1 MSKQIIYVDLD
12 GILTDF
18 AKLYKELFQ
27 RDAYKDDPFTVN
39 QFCLQV
45 PHFFRILP
53 MNPDGLDLF
62 YTLKDKY
69 KIIFLTTPMQGMNEC
84 RGDKIEWV
92 RQNLGEFDVFFSNN
106 KAEYVLDS
114 ESILIDDMEYNLKP
128 WRDAGGT
135 GIKYPQRKEKILQLI
150 ENTLNPI
157 EEIKTIKEALKNIEV
172 EAQPTEAQK
181 ESGNYK
187 KGVVSFKGI
196 NLIIVNPKN
205 SVRFGWSKRGAKWV
219 SKLKNH
225 YGYIKG
231 TEGFDSDPVDFFL
244 GDKLNASRVF
254 VVNQSQEGIFDECKI
269 ILGADSIDEAKIIY
283 LQNYEKGW
291 EKNIISIIPT
301 NTKKLRA
308 WLKLKSR
315 DPFF

>member
-69 KIIFLTTPMQGMNEC
+69 KIIFLTTPMQGMKEC

-135 GIKYPQRKEKILQLI
+135 GIKYPQRKEKILQII

-187 KGVVSFKGI
+187 KGAVNFKGI
-196 NLIIVNPKN
+196 KIKIENVPG
-205 SVRFGWSKRGAKWV
+205 SFRFGFDETGKKWI
-219 SKLKNH
+219 SRMKNY
-225 YGYIKG
+225 YGYIIG
-231 TEGFDSDPVDFFL
+231 TDGNDNECIDCFIGPNVS
-244 GDKLNASRVF
+244 KSIVF
-254 VVNQSQEGIFDECKI
+254 VINQGKNGLFDEVKI
-269 ILGADSIDEAKIIY
+269 MLGFETKEDAQAAY
-283 LQNYEKGW
+283 LSNYQKGW
-291 EKNIISIIPT
+291 KGLMSIKQT
-301 NTKKLRA
+301 NTKKFRD
-308 WLKLKSR
+308 WLKNGNKTE
-315 DPFF
+315 PF